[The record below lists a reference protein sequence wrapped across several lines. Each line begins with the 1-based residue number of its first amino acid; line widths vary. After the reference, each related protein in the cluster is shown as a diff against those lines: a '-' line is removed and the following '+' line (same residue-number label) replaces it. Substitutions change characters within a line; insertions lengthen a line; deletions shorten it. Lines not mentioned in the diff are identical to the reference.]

1 LREQLQ
7 EGAGKLTDAE
17 AKLEEARKS
26 LYAREAHATGIE
38 KELGRQRDSLKKLK
52 EWAEQREA
60 KLEERS
66 RVLEERSREVE
77 VAKAALDTRVQEAVR
92 EAVRKHQED

>member
-1 LREQLQ
+1 MS
-7 EGAGKLTDAE
+7 ASKLAVAE
-17 AKLEEARKS
+17 AELEEDRKS
-26 LYAREAHATGIE
+26 LYKRESHATSIE

-52 EWAEQREA
+52 EWVEQREA

-92 EAVRKHQED
+92 KHH

>member
-1 LREQLQ
+1 MAR
-7 EGAGKLTDAE
+7 ASRLTVAE
-17 AKLEEARKS
+17 ADLEEDRKS
-26 LYAREAHATGIE
+26 LAKRESHASSME

-66 RVLEERSREVE
+66 RVLEERSRELEERSREVE
-77 VAKAALDTRVQEAVR
+77 VAKAALDTRVQEAVQ
-92 EAVRKHQED
+92 KHQED